1 MVEILE
7 RIGRFTNSNIWKLTT
22 KDRTGKG
29 FGAPAL
35 TYIEEKRAERCLGRS
50 VDLGKDSQSTVW
62 GKVAE
67 HYCNL
72 FHLDLSYTLMSKE
85 TKVHPKYKFWSGSP
99 DAQKTQTACEI
110 KCFEPKK
117 YFELSSAL
125 LSLKSKEL
133 SLDEFKKD
141 FKEVYWQVV
150 GNAILLNK
158 PKAEI
163 IAYMPTESQLKQI
176 REELENDNYKSEYGK
191 SILEY
196 LGLPFR
202 KVAFIWE
209 YDFCNLPYVPD
220 SVEYPNF
227 VNYEFVVPADDI
239 VFLTKCVIDA
249 EKLLTNG

>member
-1 MVEILE
+1 MVEVLE

-133 SLDEFKKD
+133 TLDEFKKD

-150 GNAILLNK
+150 GNSILLNK

-163 IAYMPTESQLKQI
+163 IAYMPTESQLAEMRKEI
-176 REELENDNYKSEYGK
+176 EETNVLEKLGIDPWKARFIVESEFYH
-191 SILEY
+191 
-196 LGLPFR
+196 
-202 KVAFIWE
+202 
-209 YDFCNLPYVPD
+209 LPYVPD
-220 SVEYPNF
+220 AIEYPNF